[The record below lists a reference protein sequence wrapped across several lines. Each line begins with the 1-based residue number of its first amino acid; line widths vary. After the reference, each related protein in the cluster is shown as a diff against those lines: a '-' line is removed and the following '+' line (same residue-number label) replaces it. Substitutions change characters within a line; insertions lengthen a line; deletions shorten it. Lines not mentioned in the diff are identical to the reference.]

1 MLLVW
6 LTMFGLSI
14 ASALLPF
21 LPMEA
26 IIVGGAAARSG
37 VPAAISLG
45 IAAGAGATVGK
56 IVWYQLAN
64 HGSNSAWAQKK
75 LSSPKVQAG
84 YERWTARME
93 GRPVYAGAIMFI
105 AASVGIPPLLVMAV
119 VAGLL
124 KMPMWVFVPTVF
136 VGRSIRFGLLFLG
149 VDFLSDILNFFHL
162 PHF

>member
-1 MLLVW
+1 VALLW

-26 IIVGGAAARSG
+26 IIVGGAAAEPG

-45 IAAGAGATVGK
+45 IAAGAGATIGK
-56 IVWYQLAN
+56 VVWYELARR
-64 HGSNSAWAQKK
+64 GSSSEWAQKK
-75 LSSPKVQAG
+75 LSSPKIQAG
-84 YERWTARME
+84 YARWTGRME
-93 GRPVYAGAIMFI
+93 GRPVYAGAVMFV
-105 AASVGIPPLLVMAV
+105 AASVGIPPLLLMAA
-119 VAGLL
+119 VAGVL

-149 VDFLSDILNFFHL
+149 VNAFLPAFL
-162 PHF
+162 HF

>member
-1 MLLVW
+1 MLVVW
-6 LTMFGLSI
+6 WTMFGLSI

-26 IIVGGAAARSG
+26 IIVTGAAAQPG

-56 IVWYQLAN
+56 IVWYELARR
-64 HGSNSAWAQKK
+64 GSSSQWAQKK
-75 LSSPKVQAG
+75 LSSPKVRAS
-84 YERWTARME
+84 YDKWTARME
-93 GRPVYAGAIMFI
+93 GRPVYAGAIMFV
-105 AASVGIPPLLVMAV
+105 AASVGIPPLLVTAA

-124 KMPMWVFVPTVF
+124 RMPMWVFVPTVF

-149 VDFLSDILNFFHL
+149 VDAFLPEFL
-162 PHF
+162 HF